1 MNEENKGGLLF
12 TRLGSGAPLLKKKK
26 WATKK
31 FLGEVSVT
39 GINCSYKKKCHVDSQ
54 KQIRMSHHFVD
65 GEDRLV
71 GSSFDNESRVY
82 SRLHI
87 FLLSFLK

>member
-39 GINCSYKKKCHVDSQ
+39 GINCSYKKNVMS
-54 KQIRMSHHFVD
+54 IRK
-65 GEDRLV
+65 
-71 GSSFDNESRVY
+71 N
-82 SRLHI
+82 
-87 FLLSFLK
+87 K